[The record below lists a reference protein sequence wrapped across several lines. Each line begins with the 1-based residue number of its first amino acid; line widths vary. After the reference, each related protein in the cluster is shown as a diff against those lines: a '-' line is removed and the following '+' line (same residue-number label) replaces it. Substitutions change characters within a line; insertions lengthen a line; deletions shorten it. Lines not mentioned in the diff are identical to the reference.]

1 MGNEPKKPDQPPN
14 ANQAENRY
22 KLDENVQLMLRFQAG
37 DMGAFDELVERNIAS
52 VHSLAFRFLGD
63 ASMVEDIAQEAFLRV
78 FRNAKN
84 YQPRAKFTTWLY
96 RIVANLCFNVSRS
109 RKRGRPISLDAVK
122 EDQASRDV
130 PDTHLTDPKNQL
142 SHAELGEH
150 IAKAVAELPDQQRMA
165 FILHQYQQN
174 SYADIAEEMGTT
186 PTAVKSLLSRGRA
199 NLREKLGR
207 YIKD

>member
-1 MGNEPKKPDQPPN
+1 MGNEPKKTDQPPSDEK
-14 ANQAENRY
+14 AESRY

-37 DMGAFDELVERNIAS
+37 DSGAFDELVERNIAG

-109 RKRGRPISLDAVK
+109 RKKGKPISLDAVK
-122 EDQASRDV
+122 EGDASRDV
-130 PDTHLTDPKNQL
+130 PDTHLADPKNQL
-142 SHAELGEH
+142 GHAELGEH
-150 IAKAVAELPDQQRMA
+150 IAKAIAELPDQQRMA

-199 NLREKLGR
+199 NLREKLER
-207 YIKD
+207 YLKD